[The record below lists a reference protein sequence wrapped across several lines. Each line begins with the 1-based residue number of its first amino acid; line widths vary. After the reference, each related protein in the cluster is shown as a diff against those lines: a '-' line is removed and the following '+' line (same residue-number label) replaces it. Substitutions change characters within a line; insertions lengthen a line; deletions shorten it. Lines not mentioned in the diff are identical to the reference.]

1 MSSGTKTRRGTLLK
15 IEEIIEAVMSEHQGL
30 VLDTNWG
37 ERGLF
42 CNSDRSLPKGTYL
55 MTFKE
60 RDEESDSASRIG
72 RDGVYRLNL
81 GIPKANFH
89 RPFRLCPEQ
98 MRRRQDDQRD
108 LELLRRSM
116 RSPQPC
122 LQGDGLDHRPET
134 E

>member
-1 MSSGTKTRRGTLLK
+1 MAEVLVSSGTKTRRGSLLK

-81 GIPKANFH
+81 GIPKATFIDRFSSVLSRCTAGRTINGTLNF
-89 RPFRLCPEQ
+89 
-98 MRRRQDDQRD
+98 
-108 LELLRRSM
+108 
-116 RSPQPC
+116 
-122 LQGDGLDHRPET
+122 
-134 E
+134 